1 MQACLGAIDDGSS
14 SIGSSS
20 NHGSSFVDIT
30 VEMHDEDVIGTG
42 RSVGEEDN
50 RVNRNVP
57 MLEGLNGHIQ
67 VGLNSERPP

>member
-1 MQACLGAIDDGSS
+1 M
-14 SIGSSS
+14 
-20 NHGSSFVDIT
+20 DIT
-30 VEMHDEDVIGTG
+30 VEMQDEDVIGTG